1 MLPRAMHDDLERR
14 LRDALDDGADEARF
28 ATALRCVQEAFGAQM
43 GTLHRL
49 GGDAHLHLV
58 VASPGLPEPVLAA
71 SRRIP
76 LGKGIA
82 GEAAATAKPVTLCNL
97 QTDTSGVARPGAK
110 ATGAGGS
117 LCVPIFDGAR
127 VVGTLGVGWI
137 GERAITDEEAATL
150 IAAGRIFA
158 SAL

>member
-1 MLPRAMHDDLERR
+1 MHDDLAAR
-14 LRDALDDGADEARF
+14 LRQVLGADADETRF
-28 ATALRCVQEAFGAQM
+28 ATALRLVQEAFGAPM

-49 GGDAHLHLV
+49 GPDAHLHLV
-58 VASPGLPEPVLAA
+58 VASPGIPEPVLAA

-117 LCVPIFDGAR
+117 LCVPVLAGDR
-127 VVGTLGVGWI
+127 VVGTLGIGWI
-137 GERAITDEEAATL
+137 GERAVGDDESAAL
-150 IAAGRIFA
+150 IAAGR
-158 SAL
+158 ALAPALTS